1 MVFQRVILL
10 RTRLVCFV
18 SFYLSFVDFVL
29 TISCLYLCFCFSR
42 NLFLYS
48 PFVCIMFCY
57 FVIPQ
62 CFVIACFRYQNFF
75 FLSFPLHFRNDWRF
89 LLVYILCPLLDFLP
103 ISTASGLGSP
113 IPQNIWIFVDLT
125 TSLPVLALGA
135 TSSASLCNLSS
146 LVGMHGSA
154 SFARLSTL
162 FPSLV
167 LIILIVFSHPLLSPD
182 LLRLL
187 LALTVVLTRY
197 LRLPL
202 FIILFICGHR
212 GVILMVLVLGLPM
225 DVYGKISLVLILF
238 IAIT

>member
-1 MVFQRVILL
+1 M
-10 RTRLVCFV
+10 
-18 SFYLSFVDFVL
+18 
-29 TISCLYLCFCFSR
+29 CFCFSR

-57 FVIPQ
+57 FVTYSSM
-62 CFVIACFRYQNFF
+62 FRYCLFPLANFF

-154 SFARLSTL
+154 SFARLST
-162 FPSLV
+162 PSPFLV
-167 LIILIVFSHPLLSPD
+167 LTILIVFSHLLLSPD

-187 LALTVVLTRY
+187 LVFTVVPTRY

-225 DVYGKISLVLILF
+225 DVYGKRSLVLILF